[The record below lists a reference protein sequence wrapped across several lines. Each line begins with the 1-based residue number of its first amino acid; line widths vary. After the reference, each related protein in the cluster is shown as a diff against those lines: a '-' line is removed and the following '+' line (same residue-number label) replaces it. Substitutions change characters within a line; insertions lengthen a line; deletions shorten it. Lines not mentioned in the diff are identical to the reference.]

1 MFTKQNFASLRITNT
16 SDRNAIIALF
26 LLLSINLSC
35 TKETEEKPNDLIIIE
50 EPYIQS
56 YIDPV
61 EPTDSVFFIRA
72 KFEDT
77 ELNYR
82 ADDGN
87 FTLMY
92 LTSSGFGGMLGKGYS
107 LRNGTTNE
115 ELCVMFYAPEEN
127 PVFSFKHAN
136 YKYGNPWGSETGP
149 NVEFYTP
156 TGEPDTFYR
165 YLGSG
170 ITTVSFHIT
179 WFDEHRICGEFY
191 ARWVECCGYDSAFWV
206 EGEFCIPRVDFE

>member
-1 MFTKQNFASLRITNT
+1 MKTRNNT
-16 SDRNAIIALF
+16 VSYAVLALGV
-26 LLLSINLSC
+26 LLAINLSC
-35 TKETEEKPNDLIIIE
+35 TKETVEENEFVFK
-50 EPYIQS
+50 EPYIRS

-77 ELNYR
+77 ELYYR
-82 ADDGN
+82 ADADDI
-87 FTLMY
+87 TLSY
-92 LTSSGFGGMLGKGYS
+92 LTSSGYGNMIGKGYA
-107 LRNGTTNE
+107 LRNSTTNE
-115 ELCVMFYAPEEN
+115 ELNVIFYAPEHK
-127 PVFSFKHAN
+127 PVFTFEHAN
-136 YKYGNPWGSETGP
+136 YRYGNPWESVSGA

-156 TGEPDTFYR
+156 TGVPHTFYR

-206 EGEFCIPRVDFE
+206 EGEFCIPRVDFD

>member
-1 MFTKQNFASLRITNT
+1 MKTRNNTVRYAVLALGVLLAFNF
-16 SDRNAIIALF
+16 
-26 LLLSINLSC
+26 SC
-35 TKETEEKPNDLIIIE
+35 SKETEEKPDDDLTFT
-50 EPYIQS
+50 EPYIRY

-61 EPTDSVFFIRA
+61 EPADSVFFIRA
-72 KFEDT
+72 KFDDT
-77 ELNYR
+77 ELYYR
-82 ADDGN
+82 ADDEDIS
-87 FTLMY
+87 LIY
-92 LTSSGFGGMLGKGYS
+92 STSSGFGGMIGKGYA

-115 ELCVMFYAPEEN
+115 ELCVMFYAPEDN

-136 YKYGNPWGSETGP
+136 YKYGNPWAGETGP

-156 TGEPDTFYR
+156 TGVPHTFYR

-206 EGEFCIPRVDFE
+206 EGEFCIPRVDFD

>member
-1 MFTKQNFASLRITNT
+1 MKTDKRT
-16 SDRNAIIALF
+16 DRYAMLALGI
-26 LLLSINLSC
+26 LLAVNLSC
-35 TKETEEKPNDLIIIE
+35 TKETEEKADEEITFA
-50 EPYIQS
+50 EPYILS
-56 YIDPV
+56 YIDSV
-61 EPTDSVFFIRA
+61 EPSDSVFFIRA

-77 ELNYR
+77 ELYYR
-82 ADDGN
+82 ADADDI
-87 FTLMY
+87 TLSYM
-92 LTSSGFGGMLGKGYS
+92 TSSGFGGMIGKGYA

-115 ELCVMFYAPEEN
+115 ELGVMFYVPEEN

-156 TGEPDTFYR
+156 TGEPHTFYR

-206 EGEFCIPRVDFE
+206 EGEFMIPRVDFD